1 MANGETCGIKVGVQG
16 ATRGSISNSK
26 LREVK
31 QIIQQNEAKRRKEGD
46 NGPRF
51 SPVVKPG
58 PRPRIP
64 RVDQAAT
71 QNGQKRTNL
80 LQRFSANQVVGSVK
94 VKTPQGKPKPEKKV
108 RFIDFCFLDCTLYI
122 YVYRQRWKRRRAKL
136 QLKRI

>member
-64 RVDQAAT
+64 RVDQQQAAT

-108 RFIDFCFLDCTLYI
+108 RFIDFVFSTVLFT
-122 YVYRQRWKRRRAKL
+122 YVYIDKSGNEEERNCN
-136 QLKRI
+136 

>member
-16 ATRGSISNSK
+16 ATRGSISSSK

-64 RVDQAAT
+64 RVDQQQGANGSST
-71 QNGQKRTNL
+71 GQKRTNL

-94 VKTPQGKPKPEKKV
+94 VKTPQGKTIPEKKV
-108 RFIDFCFLDCTLYI
+108 YNILI
-122 YVYRQRWKRRRAKL
+122 YA
-136 QLKRI
+136 